1 VGFEPARRL
10 TASSGFK
17 TELKLSICK
26 AFVPSSPVSSPVTRR
41 SMHPRSTIVRPA
53 ACKDERNGSSRR
65 VPSHEETPAVR
76 ERLESQGVPGR
87 PSVKCLLAAVVN
99 RGKRHPRAG
108 AKQAEREIP
117 EVRGSTSK
125 ARTCP
130 SSGAEEPFIGGLGGL
145 GRERVIVT
153 PPPRR
158 GSFGVPSAHQ
168 SLAKPA
174 GTSLGMGVG
183 PCRVGTLRQP
193 HLIRSQRMGQT
204 LTGVRQ
210 GV

>member
-1 VGFEPARRL
+1 MGAPVEFQATKRRRGPGAAR
-10 TASSGFK
+10 
-17 TELKLSICK
+17 
-26 AFVPSSPVSSPVTRR
+26 
-41 SMHPRSTIVRPA
+41 
-53 ACKDERNGSSRR
+53 
-65 VPSHEETPAVR
+65 
-76 ERLESQGVPGR
+76 VPGR
-87 PSVKCLLAAVVN
+87 SRSSVGEMSPRC
-99 RGKRHPRAG
+99 RGQPGQRHPRAG